1 MVAGLEAA
9 EGCVQ
14 DILIASGAGSTVPG
28 VPLTAPV
35 PAASAPAR
43 SRRPGRDLRGGSGLG
58 GVLSARECTGYATEP
73 GSTTTFSGPP
83 HHGHHGHN
91 GHTGTTGPGKRA
103 WDRPPSRRARCG
115 HGSLWVTPRQTLV
128 AGADVG

>member
-1 MVAGLEAA
+1 M
-9 EGCVQ
+9 Q
-14 DILIASGAGSTVPG
+14 DILIASGAGTTVPA

-58 GVLSARECTGYATEP
+58 GVFGARECTGYATEP
-73 GSTTTFSGPP
+73 GSTTTFSAPP

-91 GHTGTTGPGKRA
+91 GCYPVTQGHRPGKTA
-103 WDRPPSRRARCG
+103 WDRPPSRRA
-115 HGSLWVTPRQTLV
+115 
-128 AGADVG
+128 